1 MNPTV
6 RTRIAPS
13 PTGMLHLGTARTAL
27 FCWAFARR
35 HGGRFILRIEDTDLE
50 RSTEQ
55 NVRAILD
62 SMAWLELEYDEG
74 PIRQTERLARYA
86 EVIEQLMAADQ
97 AYFCYATREELDE
110 LRQQQTARGEKPRYD
125 GRWRP
130 ERAKSKPIPA
140 GVTPVVR
147 FRNPDLG
154 AVSWNDLVKGPI
166 TVSNTELDDLVI
178 ARGDGMP
185 TYNFAVVVDDID
197 MHITHVLRGDDH
209 VNNTPRQINIY
220 RAILGQGGVLPK
232 FGHLPMILGPDGQKL
247 SKRHGAVSV
256 LQYRDD
262 GFLPEAVFNYLARLG
277 WSHGDVEKFSRADLT
292 SWFDLDHVNRAPAQY
307 DMAKLLW
314 LNGEYM
320 KEADPARLAALV
332 APLVEQRGA
341 AEPPSKPDETPLSR
355 GAGEGPGVRAPD
367 DPPLSRPAGEGPG
380 VRASF
385 SPPLEP
391 VLALLKDRARTLNE
405 LADEAMLFY
414 LEPHIDPDL
423 LREHLT
429 GKSLN
434 AVREFAQAAPTIPWQ
449 RTAIAALNKQL
460 IGDFGIKMP
469 LLAVPLR
476 VAVTGRTQTPSIDAV
491 LELIGRDAVLRRL
504 RAALDLVTPR

>member
-1 MNPTV
+1 MSQSV

-27 FCWAFARR
+27 FCWAYARR
-35 HGGRFILRIEDTDLE
+35 FGGQFILRIEDTDLE
-50 RSTEQ
+50 RNTEE

-62 SMAWLELEYDEG
+62 SMQWLELDYDEG
-74 PIRQTERLARYA
+74 PVFQTNRLARYA
-86 EVIEQLMAADQ
+86 EVIERLMREGQ
-97 AYFCYATREELDE
+97 AYRCYASREELEE

-130 ERAKSKPIPA
+130 ERAAGRPIPQ
-140 GVTPVVR
+140 GVMPVTR
-147 FRNPDLG
+147 FRNPDFG
-154 AVSWNDLVKGPI
+154 VVSWNDLVKGPI
-166 TVSNTELDDLVI
+166 SIANSELDDLVI

-197 MHITHVLRGDDH
+197 MKITHVLRGDDH

-220 RAILGQGGVLPK
+220 RAILDPGAELPK

-262 GFLPEAVFNYLARLG
+262 GFLPEALFNYLARLG
-277 WSHGDVEKFSRADLT
+277 WSHGDVEKFSRGELA

-307 DMAKLLW
+307 DINKLLW

-320 KEADPARLAALV
+320 KEADAARLAKLV
-332 APLVEQRGA
+332 GPLVEQRLA
-341 AEPPSKPDETPLSR
+341 NQPSPLSR
-355 GAGEGPGVRAPD
+355 EAGEGPGVRA
-367 DPPLSRPAGEGPG
+367 EK
-380 VRASF
+380 
-385 SPPLEP
+385 LEAI
-391 VLALLKDRARTLNE
+391 VSLLKDRSRTLVE
-405 LADEAMLFY
+405 LADEAMLF
-414 LEPHIDPDL
+414 HIDPHVDPNL
-423 LREHLT
+423 LRQHLVD
-429 GKSLN
+429 KSLD
-434 AVREFAQAAPTIPWQ
+434 AVREFAKAAEVIPWD
-449 RTAIAALNKQL
+449 RASIAALNKQL

-491 LELIGRDAVLRRL
+491 LELIGRDRVLARL
-504 RAALDLVTPR
+504 RAALDVVTPR